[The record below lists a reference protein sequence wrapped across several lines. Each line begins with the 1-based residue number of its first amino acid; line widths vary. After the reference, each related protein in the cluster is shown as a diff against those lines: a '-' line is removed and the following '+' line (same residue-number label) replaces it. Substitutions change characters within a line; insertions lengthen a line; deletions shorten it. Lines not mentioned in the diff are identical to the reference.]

1 MTEIDTYDYGIIG
14 SGPAGL
20 TAAFLAAKQGFSVIL
35 FEKDEIGGNC
45 LNKGAIPTKA
55 IINSVELFNEIKN
68 SEEIGIE
75 VTDVKLNL
83 PKIIERKN
91 KVIEKLKKH
100 FEKEIDEHNITF
112 IQKEASIIDE
122 HTIECN
128 GNQYKCSKVIAATGS
143 TPKPFRGISFD
154 HKFILNSEDLLNM
167 TEIPKKVV
175 IIGAGAEG
183 VEWARIFNAMGAEVT
198 IAEKT
203 SRLLHS
209 ADIEISKEL
218 EKIFKEQGINTY
230 LSTDLDHIKDKKV
243 TLTNGEII
251 EPDFVLITI
260 GRHVTRFDN
269 DNNNITYLGDAY
281 GSLMLATFAS
291 YQARALVSDIVFDNV
306 FVPSVVYGNPEIA
319 WIGANEQDL
328 PNGSYDKVVY
338 PLGKLAKANCDNK
351 TEGFVKILTYQG
363 YIIGAHIVGKEAS
376 ALIHEFAIAM
386 QNNIKVSELK
396 KVCFAHP
403 TYSEAVYESILR
415 LK

>member
-1 MTEIDTYDYGIIG
+1 MTEENMYDYGIIG

-20 TAAFLAAKQGFSVIL
+20 TASFIAAKQGFSVIL
-35 FEKDEIGGNC
+35 FEKEELGGVC
-45 LNKGAIPTKA
+45 LNKGAIPTKT
-55 IINSVELFNEIKN
+55 ILNSVELYKEIKN
-68 SEEIGIE
+68 LKELGIE
-75 VTDVKLNL
+75 VSDVKLNL
-83 PKIIERKN
+83 SKIMERKDE
-91 KVIEKLKKH
+91 VIEKLKKH

-112 IQKEASIIDE
+112 IKKEAHLIDE
-122 HTIECN
+122 HTIECD

-143 TPKPFRGISFD
+143 TPKPFRNLDFD
-154 HKFILNSEDLLNM
+154 HKFILNSEDLLNI
-167 TEIPKKVV
+167 TEVPEKVV

-183 VEWARIFNAMGAEVT
+183 VEWARIFNAMGTEVT

-203 SRLLHS
+203 SRLIHE

-218 EKIFKEQGINTY
+218 EKIFKEQGIKTY

-243 TLTNGEII
+243 TLSNGEII
-251 EPDFVLITI
+251 EPDFVLIAI

-306 FVPSVVYGNPEIA
+306 FVPSVVYGTPEIA

-338 PLGKLAKANCDNK
+338 PLNKLAKANCDNQ

-363 YIIGAHIVGKEAS
+363 YIIGAHIIGKEAS

>member
-1 MTEIDTYDYGIIG
+1 MTEEISYDYGIIG

-20 TAAFLAAKQGFSVIL
+20 TASIIAAKQGFSVVL
-35 FEKDEIGGNC
+35 FEKNELGGVC
-45 LNKGAIPTKA
+45 LNKGAIPTKT
-55 IINSVELFNEIKN
+55 ILNSVELYNEIKH
-68 SEEIGIE
+68 SQDIGIE
-75 VTDVKLNL
+75 AENVKLNL
-83 PKIIERKN
+83 SKIMERKD
-91 KVIEKLKKH
+91 KVVETLKKH

-112 IQKEASIIDE
+112 IQKEANLIDE
-122 HTIECN
+122 HTIECD

-143 TPKPFRGISFD
+143 TPKPFRGIDFD
-154 HKFILNSEDLLNM
+154 HKFVLNSEDLLNM

-183 VEWARIFNAMGAEVT
+183 VEWARIFNAMGTEVT

-209 ADIEISKEL
+209 ADIEVSKEL
-218 EKIFKEQGINTY
+218 EKIFKEQGIKTY
-230 LSTDLDHIKDKKV
+230 LSTDLDHIRDKKV

-260 GRHVTRFDN
+260 GRHVTRFEN
-269 DNNNITYLGDAY
+269 GNNNITYLGDAY
-281 GSLMLATFAS
+281 GSLMLATFAT

-306 FVPSVVYGNPEIA
+306 FVPSIVYGTPEIA

-328 PNGSYDKVVY
+328 PNGSYKKFVY
-338 PLGKLAKANCDNK
+338 PLNKLAKANCDNK
-351 TEGFVKILTYQG
+351 TSGFVKVLAYQG
-363 YIIGAHIVGKEAS
+363 YIIGAHIIGKYAS

-403 TYSEAVYESILR
+403 TYSEAVYESIL
-415 LK
+415 KI

>member
-1 MTEIDTYDYGIIG
+1 MTEEITYDYGIIG

-20 TAAFLAAKQGFSVIL
+20 TASIIAAKQGFSVVL
-35 FEKDEIGGNC
+35 FEKDELGGVC
-45 LNKGAIPTKA
+45 LNKGSIPTKT
-55 IINSVELFNEIKN
+55 ILNSVELYNEVKH

-75 VTDVKLNL
+75 VENVKLNL
-83 PKIIERKN
+83 SKIIERKN
-91 KVIEKLKKH
+91 LVVEKLKKH

-112 IQKEASIIDE
+112 IQKEAFLIDE
-122 HTIECN
+122 HTIECD

-143 TPKPFRGISFD
+143 TPKPFRGIDFD
-154 HKFILNSEDLLNM
+154 NKFILNSDDLLNM

-175 IIGAGAEG
+175 IVGAGTEG
-183 VEWARIFNAMGAEVT
+183 IEWARIFNAMGTEVS
-198 IAEKT
+198 IVEKT
-203 SRLLHS
+203 SRLLHC
-209 ADIEISKEL
+209 ADIEVSKEL
-218 EKIFKEQGINTY
+218 EKIFKEQGIKSY
-230 LSTDLDHIKDKKV
+230 LSTDLDHIRDKKV

-269 DNNNITYLGDAY
+269 DNNITYLGDAY
-281 GSLMLATFAS
+281 GSLMSATFAS

-306 FVPSVVYGNPEIA
+306 FVPNVVFGSPEIA

-328 PNGSYDKVVY
+328 PNGSYQKFVY
-338 PLGKLAKANCDNK
+338 PLSKLTKANCEGK
-351 TEGFVKILTYQG
+351 TGGFVKVLTYQG
-363 YIIGAHIVGKEAS
+363 YIIGAHIIGKEAS

-403 TYSEAVYESILR
+403 TYSEAVYESILK
-415 LK
+415 L